1 MTISYLT
8 LLNRLHFFF
17 FNDTA
22 TTEIYTLSLHDALPI
37 SGQRRRRARS
47 PGRPR
52 GELPRGPRAPA
63 RRVRRP
69 FPEPG
74 PAEGRRGELGARPH
88 AEAAPPDARPAHPR
102 RGCEDVGAA
111 DGGRVRS
118 VREHGDD
125 ALRQGRDQLE
135 PARRAL
141 HVRDPE
147 RRRHGA
153 APIDGETRMAA
164 ENSFDV
170 ACKIDPQEVTN
181 ALDQARREIETRYDL
196 KGSKNEVRLETNE
209 ITVLA
214 ADDMK
219 LKAVVDI
226 LQSRLHKR
234 GVPLKALTYGKV
246 EEAAG
251 GALRQKISLQQGIPI
266 EKAREIVRLVKDT
279 KLKVQ
284 AAIQED
290 HVRGSGKNRDDLQ
303 KVIALLKEKDL
314 GIAIQ
319 FTNYRSV

>member
-1 MTISYLT
+1 
-8 LLNRLHFFF
+8 
-17 FNDTA
+17 
-22 TTEIYTLSLHDALPI
+22 
-37 SGQRRRRARS
+37 
-47 PGRPR
+47 
-52 GELPRGPRAPA
+52 
-63 RRVRRP
+63 
-69 FPEPG
+69 
-74 PAEGRRGELGARPH
+74 
-88 AEAAPPDARPAHPR
+88 
-102 RGCEDVGAA
+102 
-111 DGGRVRS
+111 
-118 VREHGDD
+118 
-125 ALRQGRDQLE
+125 
-135 PARRAL
+135 
-141 HVRDPE
+141 
-147 RRRHGA
+147 
-153 APIDGETRMAA
+153 MAA

-266 EKAREIVRLVKDT
+266 EKAQEIVRLVKDT

-290 HVRGSGKNRDDLQ
+290 HVRVSGKNRDDLQ